1 MPIVA
6 TFRKIGNRFAA
17 VPKANGFLSVDLVK
31 LSNGDVIPEDEP
43 LMLIR
48 ARDWLA
54 IPGLLK
60 YRELCVADGCN
71 DYILGLLDE
80 TIAEFQKF
88 QTEHPERMK
97 QPGVTRGK

>member
-1 MPIVA
+1 M
-6 TFRKIGNRFAA
+6 RMIGNRFAL
-17 VPKANGFLSVDLVK
+17 ANTITGPNIVK
-31 LSNGDVIPEDEP
+31 ISNGEVLPEDEP

-48 ARDWLA
+48 ARDRIA

-80 TIAEFQKF
+80 TIEEFRRF
-88 QTEHPERMK
+88 ETTHPERMK